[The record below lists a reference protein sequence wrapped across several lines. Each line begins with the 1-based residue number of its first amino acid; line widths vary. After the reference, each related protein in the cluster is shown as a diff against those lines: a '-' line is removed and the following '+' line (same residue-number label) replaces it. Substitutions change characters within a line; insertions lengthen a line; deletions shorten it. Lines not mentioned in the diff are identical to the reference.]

1 MSCWGTSPRGTWR
14 RYEIWSTWQCR
25 KQSEIGSFPTIIT
38 SFLPCY
44 QCHREPGSSHLLSDG
59 GYFCTCRAYIR
70 RRLYMSK
77 STTWSL
83 GPKSNFWSS
92 CWDSHLW
99 SGWGCCTN
107 FLSPPTLQ
115 VGSTR
120 KRRLILTWTLLM
132 LPTGNHLKRPRA
144 KHPSRVQSGKKSSR
158 AARPVRPKRLQKTG
172 EDEEDQNKT
181 VRVTC
186 LQRCP

>member
-132 LPTGNHLKRPRA
+132 LRA
-144 KHPSRVQSGKKSSR
+144 IPWSDQERSIQAASR
-158 AARPVRPKRLQKTG
+158 AERNPLAQPVPSGQNGSRRLVRMRRIKTK
-172 EDEEDQNKT
+172 Q
-181 VRVTC
+181 
-186 LQRCP
+186 